1 MRYIEASRS
10 VSMCGRFHNDRFAL
24 PLESQRF
31 ESKKSHGFTFAL
43 IARIC
48 YCLLLSVLF
57 APLPIHAQPNTY
69 SVIDFGPIGFPEYY
83 EVAGLND
90 RGDVSL
96 TKTTITPNGSEKSG
110 YLYRLGLIHP
120 LASSIPAGTGGIM
133 NNYGQIIRS
142 TVPFDPFAYHSVV
155 WQANPES
162 PFTGDA
168 IDLPWH
174 QTYSLN
180 KFGDLIGFY
189 YNPSVGQS
197 FNFLYSEGV
206 TQNLANRLPGIDS
219 VWSINDQKTIAGL
232 ANLNGTF
239 QPFLL
244 TNEGDAT
251 FIAPPDSS
259 YAGLALNNQDT
270 LLIRSGFDPLALA
283 IFKNGFLISLPRPP
297 LPLGSYITYYNPVL
311 NDQDEILLSVVNT
324 ATNAFYNLTFSLVTG
339 WQPITLSNSTWTKF
353 DSIDMNNCGQI
364 TGRVQNSSGAR
375 HALFTPW
382 GTGFVFSPDPITTT
396 GITTLTDETPS
407 EILDA
412 WRTCVKLEGLD
423 GTGYLTGE
431 FATTEPTSE
440 YQPRAFQP
448 DGVFNFSRSNPHFQE
463 TMAYYHTDNF
473 ARYIHSL
480 GFPQLRQYQV
490 KLRVNYPDSQD
501 IARFVQEND
510 NREIIFGNHSVDEAE
525 DAQIIWHENTHAI
538 INELT
543 NRVSETASD
552 EFRAIE
558 EATGDYFAA
567 SKFSGG
573 GSPMAAE
580 QLDGYFSVWGAQGV
594 APPGDIALRNLNNFK
609 KYPVNFIAATSGDP
623 NDAAHYK
630 NTLIW
635 SGMLW
640 DLRKLSGKTRADQL
654 ALLALVNQPN
664 FSDFEQIAR
673 SIIKANQ
680 EHFGGENANEIEQL
694 LINRGL
700 LKAIVGLSIKRRNNN
715 GQLRDGT
722 IYLSSE
728 APLDGLF
735 VTLESNSPYLQVPQA
750 VAFLPRKLSATFEIY
765 VQPSPT
771 VTTAKLTATYDN
783 KNLSTNIDLN

>member
-1 MRYIEASRS
+1 
-10 VSMCGRFHNDRFAL
+10 MCGRFHNDRFAL

-43 IARIC
+43 IARIY

-57 APLPIHAQPNTY
+57 APLPIQAQPNTY
-69 SVIDFGPIGFPEYY
+69 SVMDFGPIGFPEYY

-142 TVPFDPFAYHSVV
+142 TLPFDPFVYHSVV
-155 WQANPES
+155 WQANPAS

-189 YNPSVGQS
+189 YNPSAGQS

-232 ANLNGTF
+232 VNLNGTF
-239 QPFLL
+239 QAFLL
-244 TNEGDAT
+244 ANDGEAT
-251 FIAPPDSS
+251 LVSPPDSS
-259 YAGLALNNQDT
+259 YAGIALNNLET
-270 LLIRSGFDPLALA
+270 LLIRSGFDPLELAL
-283 IFKNGFLISLPRPP
+283 FKNGFLTSLPRPP
-297 LPLGSYITYYNPVL
+297 LPPGSYITYYNPVL
-311 NDQDEILLSVVNT
+311 NDRDEILLSVVNID
-324 ATNAFYNLTFSLVTG
+324 TNAFYNLTFNPATG
-339 WQPITLSNSTWTKF
+339 WQPIILNNPTWTKF

-364 TGRVQNSSGAR
+364 IGRVQNSIGGR

-396 GITTLTDETPS
+396 GITTLADETPS
-407 EILDA
+407 EVLDA

-423 GTGYLTGE
+423 GSGYLTGE
-431 FATTEPTSE
+431 FATTEPTSD

-448 DGVFNFSRSNPHFQE
+448 DGVFNFSRSNPSFQE

-473 ARYIHSL
+473 TRYIHSL
-480 GFPQLRQYQV
+480 GFPQLRQYQM

-501 IARFVQEND
+501 IARFVQDGN

-525 DAQIIWHENTHAI
+525 DAQIIWHENTHAV
-538 INELT
+538 INQIVKSASVT
-543 NRVSETASD
+543 DSD

-558 EATGDYFAA
+558 EGVSDFLAVSRFAA
-567 SKFSGG
+567 SG
-573 GSPMAAE
+573 PPTLE
-580 QLDGYFSVWGAQGV
+580 NQNDGYFSLWGARG
-594 APPGDIALRNLNNFK
+594 AIPNGGNALRNLNNNRV
-609 KYPVNFIAATSGDP
+609 YPQDFVSPTTSDP
-623 NDAAHYK
+623 NNAAHYIDS
-630 NTLIW
+630 LIW

-640 DLRKLSGKTRADQL
+640 DLRQLVGAERADKL
-654 ALLALVNQPN
+654 CLYALIGQQNIVN
-664 FSDFEQIAR
+664 FEQMAR
-673 SIIKANQ
+673 SIVRANRRYF
-680 EHFGGENANEIEQL
+680 EAENAEQIINL
-694 LINRGL
+694 LVNRGL
-700 LKAIVGLSIKRRNNN
+700 IKTIASLSIKRRNNN
-715 GQLRDGT
+715 DAIMDGVL
-722 IYLSSE
+722 YLSSP
-728 APLDGLF
+728 ASVDGLS
-735 VTLESNSPYLQVPQA
+735 VTLESSSPYIQVPT
-750 VAFLPRKLSATFEIY
+750 VVTFLPRKLSATFEVHI
-765 VQPSPT
+765 QSGPSSASGR
-771 VTTAKLTATYDN
+771 VTAAYDE
-783 KNLSTNIDLN
+783 KRLSVNVN